1 MPMAASNFAALV
13 LSLSF
18 GLRAAIASP
27 VQPPAVVEGAGDAGD
42 AERAVDDIRQS
53 RFHLVDAYPRSS
65 PHNFLFRE
73 RRSLTPA
80 HDKLIRQPP

>member
-1 MPMAASNFAALV
+1 MPMAASNIAALV